1 MAALFQNEMLVAL
14 ASQYFLRYKR
24 NMLFPAPVLI
34 LLQVERPLQVMANL
48 VLFCLDPA
56 FCTSN
61 LLVSRTN

>member
-14 ASQYFLRYKR
+14 ASQYFKR

-34 LLQVERPLQVMANL
+34 VLQVERPLQVMANL